1 MKKFILAILFVLNS
15 VITNAQDAQVEMADA
30 LRANGKIYVVV
41 VVLALVFTGIIVYLV
56 NLDSK
61 ITKIEKRLNSKN

>member
-1 MKKFILAILFVLNS
+1 MKKFILSIFLALNC
-15 VITNAQDAQVEMADA
+15 VIVNAQGAQVEMADA

-41 VVLALVFTGIIVYLV
+41 VVVALVFTGIVVYLI

-61 ITKIEKRLNSKN
+61 ITKIEKRISNK